1 MASLL
6 LEKSYIDLRNHA
18 TVSNVCS
25 LPTADVK
32 HMLADHCG
40 AKVWSITSM
49 AFALWYAL
57 TSIAIF
63 KQLFQVH
70 LPIVIFL
77 CFCRDARTRELLKVF
92 GIDGQVDLA
101 RLEAP
106 VMPEQFIEEE
116 IKVKPT
122 KKEKSQGSFTF
133 FQKSRNALMGAADAV
148 RRVATKGT
156 FVEDNRQTEAVTQ
169 AMDGTIWSGCTDG
182 SIIVWDGNGN
192 KLQEFH
198 HHSSSVQCMKA
209 LGERV
214 WVGYASGIIQVMDV
228 EGNLLAG
235 WTGHS
240 CPVIKMAIGGSFI
253 FTLAHHGGVRGWPL
267 TSPSPLDDI
276 LRTELANREVSYTML
291 ENIKIL
297 VGTWN
302 VAQEKASFES
312 LRSWLGSAL
321 SDVGLVVVGLQEVEM
336 GAGVLAMAA
345 AKESVRL
352 LYLTL
357 VVSFLVMHFSS
368 IK

>member
-1 MASLL
+1 
-6 LEKSYIDLRNHA
+6 
-18 TVSNVCS
+18 
-25 LPTADVK
+25 
-32 HMLADHCG
+32 
-40 AKVWSITSM
+40 
-49 AFALWYAL
+49 
-57 TSIAIF
+57 
-63 KQLFQVH
+63 
-70 LPIVIFL
+70 
-77 CFCRDARTRELLKVF
+77 
-92 GIDGQVDLA
+92 
-101 RLEAP
+101 
-106 VMPEQFIEEE
+106 MPEQFIEEE

-122 KKEKSQGSFTF
+122 KKEKPQGSFTF

-156 FVEDNRQTEAVTQ
+156 FVEDNRRIEAVAQ
-169 AMDGTIWSGCTDG
+169 AMDGTIWSGCTNG

-192 KLQEFH
+192 KLQDIH
-198 HHSSSVQCMKA
+198 YHSSSVQCIRA

-214 WVGYASGIIQVMDV
+214 WVGYASGTIQVMDV

-240 CPVIKMAIGGSFI
+240 CPVINMAIGGSYI
-253 FTLAHHGGVRGWPL
+253 FTLAHHGGIRGWPL

-276 LRTELANREVSYTML
+276 LRTELANRELSYTMI
-291 ENIKIL
+291 ENIKVL

-357 VVSFLVMHFSS
+357 VISFLAMHFSS
-368 IK
+368 IKQEYIIHIRNGYKKKLKKKGSAFKNFKFLHSICLIY

>member
-1 MASLL
+1 
-6 LEKSYIDLRNHA
+6 
-18 TVSNVCS
+18 
-25 LPTADVK
+25 
-32 HMLADHCG
+32 
-40 AKVWSITSM
+40 
-49 AFALWYAL
+49 
-57 TSIAIF
+57 
-63 KQLFQVH
+63 
-70 LPIVIFL
+70 
-77 CFCRDARTRELLKVF
+77 
-92 GIDGQVDLA
+92 
-101 RLEAP
+101 
-106 VMPEQFIEEE
+106 
-116 IKVKPT
+116 
-122 KKEKSQGSFTF
+122 
-133 FQKSRNALMGAADAV
+133 MGAADAV

-156 FVEDNRQTEAVTQ
+156 FVEDNRRTEAVAQ
-169 AMDGTIWSGCTDG
+169 AMDGTIWSGCTNG
-182 SIIVWDGNGN
+182 SIIVWDGSGN
-192 KLQEFH
+192 KLQDIH
-198 HHSSSVQCMKA
+198 YHSSSVQCIKA

-214 WVGYASGIIQVMDV
+214 WVGYASGTIQVMDV

-240 CPVIKMAIGGSFI
+240 CPVIKMA
-253 FTLAHHGGVRGWPL
+253 HHGGIRGWPL

-276 LRTELANREVSYTML
+276 LRTELANRELSYTRI

-357 VVSFLVMHFSS
+357 VISFLVTHFSS
-368 IK
+368 IKQEYIIQVCNGYK